1 MSGRA
6 EPRVEEE
13 AVAEVE
19 TEAEADPER
28 VEAETETEEAE
39 TEEADSVTEEV
50 EMEAGG
56 RAAEEKVAAERGHRL
71 QISLEHEDGTRSS
84 RRMPFLCI
92 DDTRRQESC
101 IRLLTCL
108 LLPIQTCRRRQGA

>member
-1 MSGRA
+1 M
-6 EPRVEEE
+6 EEE

-19 TEAEADPER
+19 TEAEAETEMEEAEMER
-28 VEAETETEEAE
+28 AEEETAVEEEREEAAKVEEAVEAEADLEEA
-39 TEEADSVTEEV
+39 
-50 EMEAGG
+50 
-56 RAAEEKVAAERGHRL
+56 KRGHRL